1 MQRSLKML
9 VVLGLVLSS
18 LTVSEEVLNTD
29 FIETVKADNPYNGN
43 TTNITDM
50 TVEELAT
57 LIVTII
63 GSSDI
68 ATDVDALDS
77 LLNNL
82 TEEVNNMNDSI
93 QSSLDELNQSIN
105 NSLWSVYDLMNGS
118 IRGAVDSINEN
129 TSLYLFNETDTNL
142 TFSEYIYGLFNVSE
156 MNLSVSV
163 DNISFEGLNES
174 NILAYLINIE
184 EGLGYSDRN
193 TTLYDDMTNLYEF
206 SYNSLC
212 DLNGNYILRNSDGVS
227 SFYEMAEL
235 VLASIENQ
243 GIIHNEVINQS
254 NATRSIMHTEA
265 NSVKDTIGTEA
276 SWIASNSNSLWAM
289 VAAISSVFL
298 VLWVLFLK
306 TRFGYLVDPSGN
318 EENERFPGRA
328 TGLAR
333 LDPRKNQEQETPRC
347 YLDVEQYNPLDPN
360 CVSCKLRADCIE
372 NQIKYKDRLEREE
385 REKAQREEEEYKQAQ
400 YKEDMQDLISKQK
413 RGASMEGW
421 D

>member
-1 MQRSLKML
+1 ML